1 MAGDEEQ
8 VVISEDQLKRFTEK
22 LTDWGQ
28 DLPED
33 EQRVLRLLLSRV
45 RAAAQSQE
53 EVQAFSHSMPSN
65 FSVAMED
72 ALKPAMEE
80 VNTNPVSYPDT
91 IPISGGPT
99 Y

>member
-8 VVISEDQLKRFTEK
+8 VVISEDELKRFTEK
-22 LTDWGQ
+22 LTNWGQ

-33 EQRVLRLLLSRV
+33 EQRILKLLLSRV
-45 RAAAQSQE
+45 RAAQSQE
-53 EVQAFSHSMPSN
+53 EVEAFYQPSD
-65 FSVAMED
+65 FSAAMED

-91 IPISGGPT
+91 IPI